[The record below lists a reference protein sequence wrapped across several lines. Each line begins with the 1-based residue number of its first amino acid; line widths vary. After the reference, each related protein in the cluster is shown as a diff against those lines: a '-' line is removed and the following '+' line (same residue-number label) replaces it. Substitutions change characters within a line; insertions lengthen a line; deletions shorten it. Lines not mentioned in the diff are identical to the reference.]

1 VAVAADAGLMRLL
14 RPGQDTVLSW
24 RSGAVECRVVAAA
37 GQFVLLRPE
46 RRDAL
51 GTVPSGACSLTYLDG
66 MVPMGWDGQVEA
78 GAHAGE
84 LRFRVAHPGVTA
96 DRRSS
101 VRVPVFADVHVTS
114 PGLEP
119 VDGQL
124 LDVSAGGLR
133 FRARG
138 RIRANAVVR
147 VRTRLTD
154 ELAIDAD
161 AVVRTSEPN
170 VTSVEFTAM
179 HAASPQDIGAWT
191 VGLLRA
197 SLAGHG

>member
-1 VAVAADAGLMRLL
+1 MRLL

-78 GAHAGE
+78 GAHPGE
-84 LRFRVAHPGVTA
+84 LRFRVGDAGTAA

-101 VRVPVFADVHVTS
+101 VRVPVFATVHVT
-114 PGLEP
+114 GIGREP
-119 VDGQL
+119 LDGQL

-133 FRARG
+133 FRAPG
-138 RIRANAVVR
+138 RIRSESVLR
-147 VRTRLTD
+147 VRTQLT
-154 ELAIDAD
+154 EALLIDAES
-161 AVVRTSEPN
+161 VVRTSEPG
-170 VTSVEFTAM
+170 VTSVEFTEM
-179 HAASPQDIGAWT
+179 HAATEQDIGAWT
-191 VGLLRA
+191 VAVLRA